1 MRFTQ
6 SFAPALLLLAGV
18 AQATSWGFDDGS
30 VSVVAK
36 RAGDAGSKERFT
48 SKTLVTKPLSLGS
61 TDTLKISLTAKD
73 NGQGKR
79 PHQAFV
85 ILKEKETGLE
95 APFPLTVKES
105 GKAVASITHK
115 DLPVQFLHS
124 DGPLEASIILGSF
137 GSSKALNAP
146 VFDVKLQK
154 DPNVPLP
161 PYEKPVRYGKKE
173 EIHHI
178 FRADPTSPPKVISIF
193 FALFVLATVPVLFIS
208 WIFLGANLNH
218 LSKAIGAA
226 PVSHATFFGSI
237 LAMEG
242 VFFLY
247 YTTWNLFQAL
257 PVIGAVAVVTMLSGT
272 KALGEVQSRRLAGER

>member
-6 SFAPALLLLAGV
+6 SLAPALLVLAGV
-18 AQATSWGFDDGS
+18 VQATSWGFDDGS

-48 SKTLVTKPLSLGS
+48 SKTLATKPISLGS

-73 NGQGKR
+73 NGSGKR

-95 APFPLTVKES
+95 APFPLTVKEN
-105 GKAVASITHK
+105 GKAVTSITHK
-115 DLPVQFLHS
+115 DLPVQFLIT
-124 DGPLEASIILGSF
+124 DEPLEASIVLGSF
-137 GSSKALNAP
+137 GSSKALDAP

-161 PYEKPVRYGKKE
+161 SYEKPVRYGKKE

-178 FRADPTSPPKVISIF
+178 FRADPQSPPKVISIV
-193 FALFVLATVPVLFIS
+193 FALAVLATIPVLFIS
-208 WIFLGANLNH
+208 WAFLGANLNH

-226 PVSHATFFGSI
+226 PVSHATFFGSL

-257 PVIGAVAVVTMLSGT
+257 PVIGAVAVVTVLSGT